1 MLSKDKKV
9 SNVCVRMCLCV
20 LYMHTLYMHA
30 HIYPCVYIH
39 MFTYTFIYTHI
50 YTYKLHFGPA
60 IGVQSQKQEMLQ
72 KVMKRQTLKILEF
85 L

>member
-1 MLSKDKKV
+1 MLSKDKYLMF
-9 SNVCVRMCLCV
+9 VCMCLCV
-20 LYMHTLYMHA
+20 LYIHTLYMHA

-39 MFTYTFIYTHI
+39 TLTYTFIYTH
-50 YTYKLHFGPA
+50 TYICKLHFGPA
-60 IGVQSQKQEMLQ
+60 IGVQSQKQETLQ

>member
-1 MLSKDKKV
+1 MLSKDKYLMC
-9 SNVCVRMCLCV
+9 VCMCLCV
-20 LYMHTLYMHA
+20 LYIHALYMHA

-39 MFTYTFIYTHI
+39 MLTYTFIYAH
-50 YTYKLHFGPA
+50 TYICKLHFGPA
-60 IGVQSQKQEMLQ
+60 IGVQSQKQETLQ